1 MLRTFFICALLA
13 ASLPNPGSGR
23 VFVSATDPTCGG
35 QAPCFTTIQAAVD
48 AAASGE
54 EVSVAAGTYT
64 GVGPVDLG
72 GDVYHQVVMIT
83 DSVLLQ
89 GGYATTDWTTPDPS
103 SNPTVIDAENA
114 GRAVSIVGDG
124 SQTVTIAGLSII
136 NGDYSDFG
144 NAEGEFNVCPRTSAD
159 CGGGLLARG
168 VEIHIE
174 DCEFQNNTAST
185 TNVNSDG
192 GGALIWDASHGSSV
206 RNSRFSNNQIPTF
219 DGQGGGMWITFGG
232 ALAIEDCEFV
242 DNFAA
247 ARGGGFGGFQP
258 VGLVSVRNV
267 ILRSNE
273 GRGEGGGVDF
283 RVSRE
288 GLNLEIDGATFHD
301 NQSLF
306 GATALHL
313 LKQGNSDSTVTVDN
327 LLFGLNPSDM
337 PDAENTVVQIEA
349 SSGNFGAT
357 LRQATFFDF
366 TDQAAIRGRTHN
378 AAVTLQIDVI
388 NSLMVSGSRAFQL
401 DEDFGELTLDHT
413 NTWTHDVPTLEATD
427 DGTPSFNG
435 VGAMSGDP
443 LITVDGFL
451 TADSPVIDAGV
462 DSGVAD
468 DIEGDP
474 RPLGIAHDIGA
485 DEFAVIFAD
494 GFESG
499 DVSAWSS
506 STP

>member
-1 MLRTFFICALLA
+1 
-13 ASLPNPGSGR
+13 
-23 VFVSATDPTCGG
+23 
-35 QAPCFTTIQAAVD
+35 
-48 AAASGE
+48 
-54 EVSVAAGTYT
+54 VAAGTYT
-64 GVGPVDLG
+64 GVAPVDLG

-83 DSVLLQ
+83 DSVVLR

-124 SQTVTIAGLSII
+124 SQTVTIAGFSIV
-136 NGDYSDFG
+136 NGDYSDLG

-174 DCEFQNNTAST
+174 ECEFQDNTAST
-185 TNVNSDG
+185 TSVNSDG
-192 GGALIWDASHGSSV
+192 GGALIWGANFGSTV
-206 RNSRFSNNQIPTF
+206 RSSRFSNNQTTAF

-232 ALAIEDCEFV
+232 TLAIENSEFV

-267 ILRSNE
+267 ILRGNE
-273 GRGEGGGVDF
+273 AQSEGGGIDF

-301 NQSLF
+301 NQSFF
-306 GATALHL
+306 GATALHV
-313 LKQGNSDSTVTVDN
+313 LKQGNSDSTVTLDN
-327 LLFGLNPSDM
+327 LLFGLNPSGM

-349 SSGNFGAT
+349 SSGNFSAT
-357 LRQATFFDF
+357 LRHVTFYDF
-366 TDQAAIRGRTHN
+366 ADQAAIRGRSHN

-388 NSLMVSGSRAFQL
+388 NSLMVSGSRALQL

-427 DGTPSFNG
+427 DGSPTFNG

-443 LITVDGFL
+443 MITVDGFL

-462 DSGVAD
+462 DSGVTV

-474 RPLGIAHDIGA
+474 RPLSTAHDIGA
-485 DEFAVIFAD
+485 DEFAGIFAD
-494 GFESG
+494 GFEVG
-499 DVSAWSS
+499 DASAWSG
-506 STP
+506 STL